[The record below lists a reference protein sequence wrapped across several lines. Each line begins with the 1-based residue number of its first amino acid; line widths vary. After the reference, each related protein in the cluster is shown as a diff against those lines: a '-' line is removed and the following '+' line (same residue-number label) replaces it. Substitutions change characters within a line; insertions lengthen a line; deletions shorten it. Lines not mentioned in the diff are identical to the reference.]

1 MNPKDSDEK
10 RFKWAVIAPLHN
22 EDIGNNIGR
31 ISKPQYCEDQ
41 FNRQVVAFLLVIQK
55 IGTFE
60 KKNPGITVNV
70 LFNSKKGNLYN
81 LHIRS

>member
-22 EDIGNNIGR
+22 EDIGNNIGC

-41 FNRQVVAFLLVIQK
+41 FNRQVVAFLLVIQN